1 MSDERK
7 YKERTR
13 GEEENGEQDKK
24 FLYHKI
30 TLSSSDVIFYVP
42 IYASGRRGDA
52 GWGALSLSLSSI
64 VFRKG

>member
-1 MSDERK
+1 MKR

-13 GEEENGEQDKK
+13 GEGDEENKEGDKK

-42 IYASGRRGDA
+42 IYASGRREGGGRGTFPSYFEGGEIA
-52 GWGALSLSLSSI
+52 
-64 VFRKG
+64 